1 MSMKRLLS
9 LLIMS
14 AVVAAGCGASGD
26 DPETSPAA
34 VVASWAEAV
43 EVRDFDAATDAVF
56 DPSLVIVL
64 AAENNLPASDTAEM
78 LNDGI
83 TPAAAAA
90 YWSSFRDGFDAF
102 AGRPI
107 STLNVGAPSEIEAG
121 GEMWAKVP
129 VSVQEAASAPAFTR
143 DADGWAVDMVATLA
157 PGFVEPL
164 LSYLQSTPEDEDG
177 ATIRDAYATVVVPA
191 MWVAIEAG
199 DHDDEFARR
208 ALVLIEASGG

>member
-1 MSMKRLLS
+1 MNWMLS
-9 LLIMS
+9 LLILL
-14 AVVAAGCGASGD
+14 AVAAAGCGASGD

-34 VVASWAEAV
+34 VVAGWAEAV

-56 DPSLVIVL
+56 EPSLVIVL
-64 AAENNLPASDTAEM
+64 AAENNLPASDTAGM

-90 YWSSFRDGFDAF
+90 YWSSFRDGFDSF

-107 STLNVGAPSEIEAG
+107 SNLNVGASSEIEAG
-121 GEMWAKVP
+121 GETWARVM
-129 VSVQEAASAPAFTR
+129 VSVQEAASAPVFTR
-143 DADGWAVDMVATLA
+143 ASDGWEVDLVATLA

-164 LSYLQSTPEDEDG
+164 LTYLLSVPDDDDG
-177 ATIRDAYATVVVPA
+177 ATIREAYVTVVVPA

-199 DHDDEFARR
+199 EHDDEFARR
-208 ALVLIEASGG
+208 ALVLIEASSG

>member
-1 MSMKRLLS
+1 MMKRVLAVLVVT
-9 LLIMS
+9 
-14 AVVAAGCGASGD
+14 AVVTAGCGAAED
-26 DPETSPAA
+26 DLEASPAA
-34 VVASWAEAV
+34 VVAGWAEAV
-43 EVRDFDAATDAVF
+43 EMREFDAATDSVF
-56 DPSLVIVL
+56 EPSLVIIL
-64 AAENNLPASDTAEM
+64 AAENSLPAADTAGM

-107 STLNVGAPSEIEAG
+107 SALNVGDSSEVEAG

-129 VSVQEAASAPAFTR
+129 VSVQETASAPAFTR
-143 DADGWAVDMVATLA
+143 SEDGWAVDMVATLA

-164 LSYLQSTPEDEDG
+164 LSYLQSAPDNEDG
-177 ATIRDAYATVVVPA
+177 AVIRDAYTSVVVPA
-191 MWVAIEAG
+191 MWAAIEAG

>member
-1 MSMKRLLS
+1 MNWMLS
-9 LLIMS
+9 LLILL
-14 AVVAAGCGASGD
+14 AVAAAGCGASGD

-34 VVASWAEAV
+34 VVAGWAEAV

-56 DPSLVIVL
+56 EPSLVIVL
-64 AAENNLPASDTAEM
+64 AAENNLPASDTAGM

-90 YWSSFRDGFDAF
+90 YWSSFRDGFDSF

-107 STLNVGAPSEIEAG
+107 SNLNVGASSEIEAG
-121 GEMWAKVP
+121 GETWARVM
-129 VSVQEAASAPAFTR
+129 VSVQEAASAPVFTR
-143 DADGWAVDMVATLA
+143 AGDGWEVDLVATLA

-164 LSYLQSTPEDEDG
+164 LTYLLSVPDDDDG
-177 ATIRDAYATVVVPA
+177 TTIREAYVTVVVPA

-199 DHDDEFARR
+199 EHDDEFARR

>member
-1 MSMKRLLS
+1 MNRMLS
-9 LLIMS
+9 LLILL
-14 AVVAAGCGASGD
+14 AVAVAGCGASGD

-34 VVASWAEAV
+34 VVAGWAEAV

-56 DPSLVIVL
+56 EPSLVIVL
-64 AAENNLPASDTAEM
+64 AAENNLPASDTAGM

-90 YWSSFRDGFDAF
+90 YWSSFRDGFDSF

-107 STLNVGAPSEIEAG
+107 SNLNVGASSEIEAG
-121 GEMWAKVP
+121 GETWARVM
-129 VSVQEAASAPAFTR
+129 VSVQEAASAPVFTR
-143 DADGWAVDMVATLA
+143 AGDGWEVDLVATLA

-164 LSYLQSTPEDEDG
+164 LTYLLSVPDDDDG
-177 ATIRDAYATVVVPA
+177 ATIREAYVTVVVPA

-199 DHDDEFARR
+199 EHDDEFARR
-208 ALVLIEASGG
+208 ALVLIEASDG

>member
-1 MSMKRLLS
+1 
-9 LLIMS
+9 
-14 AVVAAGCGASGD
+14 
-26 DPETSPAA
+26 
-34 VVASWAEAV
+34 
-43 EVRDFDAATDAVF
+43 
-56 DPSLVIVL
+56 VIVL
-64 AAENNLPASDTAEM
+64 AAENNLPASDTAAM
-78 LNDGI
+78 LDGGI

-107 STLNVGAPSEIEAG
+107 STLNVGSSSEVETG
-121 GEMWAKVP
+121 GEAWSKVI
-129 VSVQEAASAPAFTR
+129 VSVQEAASAPAFVR
-143 DADGWAVDMVATLA
+143 DDDGWAVDMVATLA

-164 LSYLQSTPEDEDG
+164 LSYLQSVPDNEDG
-177 ATIRDAYATVVVPA
+177 ATIRDAYTTVVIPA

>member
-1 MSMKRLLS
+1 MLPF
-9 LLIMS
+9 LIMS
-14 AVVAAGCGASGD
+14 ALVAAGCGAAGD
-26 DPETSPAA
+26 DPESSPAA
-34 VVASWAEAV
+34 VVAGWAESV

-56 DPSLVIVL
+56 EPSLVIVL
-64 AAENNLPASDTAEM
+64 AAENNLPAADTVSM

-107 STLNVGAPSEIEAG
+107 STLNVGVSSEIEAG
-121 GEMWAKVP
+121 GEMWASVK

-143 DADGWAVDMVATLA
+143 DADGWEVDMVATLA

-164 LSYLQSTPEDEDG
+164 LGYLQAAPDGEDG
-177 ATIRDAYATVVVPA
+177 ATIREAYATVVVPA
-191 MWVAIEAG
+191 MWAAIEAG
-199 DHDDEFARR
+199 GHDDEFARR

>member
-1 MSMKRLLS
+1 MLS
-9 LLIMS
+9 ILTML
-14 AVVAAGCGASGD
+14 ALVATGCGASGD
-26 DPETSPAA
+26 DPESSPAA
-34 VVASWAEAV
+34 VVAGWAEAV

-56 DPSLVIVL
+56 EPSLVIIL
-64 AAENNLPASDTAEM
+64 AAENNLPSAETAAM

-107 STLNVGAPSEIEAG
+107 STLSVGASSEIEAG
-121 GEMWAKVP
+121 GESWARVP
-129 VSVQEAASAPAFTR
+129 VSVQESASASSFTR
-143 DADGWAVDMVATLA
+143 ASDGWAVDMVATLA

-164 LSYLQSTPEDEDG
+164 LNYYRSLPDDDDG
-177 ATIRDAYATVVVPA
+177 ATIREAYTTVVVPA

-199 DHDDEFARR
+199 GHDDEFARR
-208 ALVLIEASGG
+208 AIALIEASGG

>member
-1 MSMKRLLS
+1 MNWMLS
-9 LLIMS
+9 LLILL
-14 AVVAAGCGASGD
+14 AVAAAGCGASGD

-34 VVASWAEAV
+34 VVAGWAEAV

-56 DPSLVIVL
+56 EPSLVIVL
-64 AAENNLPASDTAEM
+64 AAENNLPASDTADM

-90 YWSSFRDGFDAF
+90 YWSSFRDGFDSF

-107 STLNVGAPSEIEAG
+107 SNLNVGASSEIEAG
-121 GEMWAKVP
+121 GETWARVM
-129 VSVQEAASAPAFTR
+129 VSVQEAASAPVFTR
-143 DADGWAVDMVATLA
+143 AGDGWEVDLVATLA

-164 LSYLQSTPEDEDG
+164 LTYLLSVPDDDDG
-177 ATIRDAYATVVVPA
+177 ATIREAYVTVVVPA

-199 DHDDEFARR
+199 EHDDEFARR

>member
-1 MSMKRLLS
+1 MKRFVS
-9 LLIMS
+9 VLIM
-14 AVVAAGCGASGD
+14 AAVAATGCGASGV
-26 DPETSPAA
+26 DPEASPAA
-34 VVASWAEAV
+34 VVAGWADAV
-43 EVRDFDAATDAVF
+43 ELREFDVATDAVF
-56 DPSLVIVL
+56 EPSLVIVL
-64 AAENNLPASDTAEM
+64 AAENSLPASDTAGM

-107 STLNVGAPSEIEAG
+107 STLNVGASSEIEAG

-164 LSYLQSTPEDEDG
+164 LDYLRSAPDDEDG
-177 ATIRDAYATVVVPA
+177 ATIRDAYTTVVVPA
-191 MWVAIEAG
+191 MWAAIEAG
-199 DHDDEFARR
+199 DHGDEFARR

>member
-1 MSMKRLLS
+1 MNRMLS
-9 LLIMS
+9 LLILLPV
-14 AVVAAGCGASGD
+14 AAAGCGASGD

-34 VVASWAEAV
+34 VVAGWAEAV

-56 DPSLVIVL
+56 EPSLVIVL
-64 AAENNLPASDTAEM
+64 AAENNLPASDTAGM

-90 YWSSFRDGFDAF
+90 YWSSFRDGFDSF

-107 STLNVGAPSEIEAG
+107 SNLNVGASSEIEAG
-121 GEMWAKVP
+121 GETWARVM
-129 VSVQEAASAPAFTR
+129 VSVQEAASAPVFTR
-143 DADGWAVDMVATLA
+143 AGDGWEVDLVATLA

-164 LSYLQSTPEDEDG
+164 LTYLLSVPDDDDG
-177 ATIRDAYATVVVPA
+177 VTIREAYVTVVVPA

-199 DHDDEFARR
+199 EHDDEFARR

>member
-1 MSMKRLLS
+1 MLL
-9 LLIMS
+9 LLILL
-14 AVVAAGCGASGD
+14 AVAVAVAVAGCGTSGD
-26 DPETSPAA
+26 DAEASPAA
-34 VVASWAEAV
+34 VVAGWAEAV

-56 DPSLVIVL
+56 EPSLVIVL
-64 AAENNLPASDTAEM
+64 AAENNLPVADTAAM

-90 YWSSFRDGFDAF
+90 YWSSFSDGFDAF

-107 STLNVGAPSEIEAG
+107 SNLNVGASSEIEAG
-121 GEMWAKVP
+121 GETWARVM
-129 VSVQEAASAPAFTR
+129 VSVQEAASAPVFTR
-143 DADGWAVDMVATLA
+143 AGDGWEVDLVATLA

-164 LSYLQSTPEDEDG
+164 LTYLQSVPDDHDG
-177 ATIRDAYATVVVPA
+177 AAIRDAYITVVVPA

-199 DHDDEFARR
+199 GHDDEFARR

>member
-1 MSMKRLLS
+1 MKRMLS
-9 LLIMS
+9 LLIML
-14 AVVAAGCGASGD
+14 ALVAAACGAPED
-26 DPETSPAA
+26 DSESSPAA
-34 VVASWAEAV
+34 VVAGWAEAV

-56 DPSLVIVL
+56 EPSLVIVL
-64 AAENNLPASDTAEM
+64 AAENNLPAADTAAM
-78 LNDGI
+78 LDDGI

-107 STLNVGAPSEIEAG
+107 STLNVGASSEIEAG
-121 GEMWAKVP
+121 GELWARVT

-143 DADGWAVDMVATLA
+143 DVDGWAVDMVATLA

-164 LSYLQSTPEDEDG
+164 LSYLQAAPDGEDG
-177 ATIRDAYATVVVPA
+177 ATIRDAYVAVVVPA
-191 MWVAIEAG
+191 MWAAIEAG
-199 DHDDEFARR
+199 GHDDEFARR